1 MIGFRFMARLH
12 DLRLLPPTRVA
23 LLRFLAPVVCCA
35 VSG

>member
-12 DLRLLPPTRVA
+12 DLRLLPPTQVA
-23 LLRFLAPVVCCA
+23 LLRFLGPVVCCA